1 MYNFIWKC
9 YNVSGTSCKLLDA
22 DVTCQERL
30 ASYLRKAL
38 ITTYQ
43 ERLASYLKML
53 QRIKTVLQVSW
64 KNVTTY
70 QEWPAKYLLETLQ
83 CSRKSLPT
91 TQNTGRYYTPTQN
104 PVQNPLTPLLDED
117 ATTYQDRLVTYLTKM
132 LQCTMNIL
140 QLTWRKCY
148 NVSGTSCT
156 LLEEDV
162 ATYQERLATY
172 LQKTLQRSRASF
184 LTTQSTGPYYTPQ
197 KMCKSD
203 SRPAHPWAPSPQTT
217 LTRHYTTLS
226 RTTLTQFCHTQLLH
240 AQHCHTELCHR
251 QLFHTAHKQH
261 FQAQLFHAQLF
272 HKHAQLCNTT
282 LSHNFVTHMHTQPF
296 HTPPFYT
303 QLFRTQLCDTTLSHR
318 HSFSPPARWGLL
330 DLIRVVL
337 LLLLG

>member
-1 MYNFIWKC
+1 MQVTWRC
-9 YNVSGTSCKLLDA
+9 YNVSRPSCRS
-22 DVTCQERL
+22 VE
-30 ASYLRKAL
+30 
-38 ITTYQ
+38 
-43 ERLASYLKML
+43 KML
-53 QRIKTVLQVSW
+53 QRIRNGLQSTCW
-64 KNVTTY
+64 KHYNV
-70 QEWPAKYLLETLQ
+70 AG
-83 CSRKSLPT
+83 
-91 TQNTGRYYTPTQN
+91 NRYRQRRPRDAI
-104 PVQNPLTPLLDED
+104 TPLPKTPLP
-117 ATTYQDRLVTYLTKM
+117 RYLTKM
-132 LQCTMNIL
+132 LQCTMNML

-251 QLFHTAHKQH
+251 QLFHTAHEQH

-282 LSHNFVTHMHTQPF
+282 LSHNFVTHTHTQPF